1 MKPIRKNFPD
11 GPEGMKQFQKAM
23 KLYLARMT
31 AKGLGIKPK
40 TTKSPG
46 STIREDEVNKKFNKM
61 NKTRTKSKSIANKRK
76 PY

>member
-23 KLYLARMT
+23 KLYTARMM

-40 TTKSPG
+40 TSKSAG
-46 STIREDEVNKKFNKM
+46 STVREDVNNKKFKSFKKRND
-61 NKTRTKSKSIANKRK
+61 KTRQIINKRK
-76 PY
+76 SY

>member
-11 GPEGMKQFQKAM
+11 GAEGMKQFQKAM
-23 KLYLARMT
+23 KIYTARMM

-46 STIREDEVNKKFNKM
+46 NVVRENATTTKFNDIK
-61 NKTRTKSKSIANKRK
+61 NKDAKVKKIINSRK
-76 PY
+76 N

>member
-23 KLYLARMT
+23 KIYLARQN
-31 AKGLGIKPK
+31 AKSLGINVKN
-40 TTKSPG
+40 KSAG
-46 STIREDEVNKKFNKM
+46 STVRENATDKKFNEM
-61 NKTRTKSKSIANKRK
+61 NKNRARSKAIVNKRK